1 MIPAWIPKQQYIL
14 KLRGSLGCSLGRSL
28 GSHWGL
34 TGVSLG
40 YHWGVT
46 GHSRLREKAP
56 EKNPQNDAFLHPAC
70 KAKVSSR
77 LDGSTVFIVS
87 PGPLLAP
94 ILASIWAT
102 FGHHLDQNV
111 TQASHKLVRRV
122 AHASHTRRTRLC
134 DACVTFWPSQRP
146 VSVHLIKHSFGPSSR
161 GPLSQIT
168 L

>member
-1 MIPAWIPKQQYIL
+1 MSSEDKEITEV
-14 KLRGSLGCSLGRSL
+14 SL

-40 YHWGVT
+40 SAGGVAGVALGSRWGLAGDSLGGRWVLAGGSLGVRWRVA

-77 LDGSTVFIVS
+77 LDGSTVSTVS
-87 PGPLLAP
+87 PGPLLGT

-102 FGHHLDQNV
+102 FGYHLGKMSHKWHTSV
-111 TQASHKLVRRV
+111 TQVSHKC
-122 AHASHTRRTRLC
+122 HT
-134 DACVTFWPSQRP
+134 
-146 VSVHLIKHSFGPSSR
+146 
-161 GPLSQIT
+161 
-168 L
+168 

>member
-1 MIPAWIPKQQYIL
+1 MDPQTTVYFEIKRVP
-14 KLRGSLGCSLGRSL
+14 LGCSLGCSL

-77 LDGSTVFIVS
+77 LDRSTVSTVS
-87 PGPLLAP
+87 PGPLLGT

-102 FGHHLDQNV
+102 FGYHLGKMSHKWHTSV
-111 TQASHKLVRRV
+111 TQVSHKC
-122 AHASHTRRTRLC
+122 HTSVTQVSQGRI
-134 DACVTFWPSQRP
+134 CVVF
-146 VSVHLIKHSFGPSSR
+146 VSL
-161 GPLSQIT
+161 
-168 L
+168 